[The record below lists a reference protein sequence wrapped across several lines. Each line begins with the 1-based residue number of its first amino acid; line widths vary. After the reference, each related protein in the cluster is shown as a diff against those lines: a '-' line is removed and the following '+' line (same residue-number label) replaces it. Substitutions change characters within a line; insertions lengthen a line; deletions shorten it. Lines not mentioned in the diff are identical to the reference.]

1 MQTDVKLYDCAIV
14 GGGLAG
20 LCLAIQLAKLNRSV
34 VLFEKNEY
42 PFHKVCGEY
51 ISNESY
57 DFLESLGLPLSKM
70 NLPSINKLGISSTKG
85 FMLKANLKMGAFG
98 ISRYTLD
105 NQLSLIAKQNGVN
118 VIENCKVNDIKTLN
132 NINKLFTTKGNYASK
147 IVCGSYGRHAPVFI
161 KKNTEESKLPNYI
174 GVKYHIKTNFNANSI
189 ELHNFKNG
197 YCGISKVDNDTYC
210 LCYLT
215 TAKNL
220 NDSGNDI
227 KKMEE
232 TILFKNPYLKKYFV
246 ESEFLFDKPLT
257 VSKITFNKKQTYTD
271 GIFLLGDAAGAIAPL
286 CGNGMSIGMRASKLL
301 ANLLNNYFNGSITK
315 NQLINNYDTVW
326 QNNFSTRIKAGFY
339 IQQLL
344 GKNSLTHIILKC
356 LSKTPKLMQ
365 KIIALTHGQR
375 F

>member
-1 MQTDVKLYDCAIV
+1 MPNQQKLYDCAIV

-20 LCLAIQLAKLNRSV
+20 LCLAIQLAKLNHSV

-57 DFLESLGLPLSKM
+57 NFLENLGLPLSQL
-70 NLPSINKLGISSTKG
+70 NLPNIHQLGISSTKG
-85 FMLKANLKMGAFG
+85 FMLEANLKLGAFG

-105 NQLSLIAKQNGVN
+105 YKLSLIAKQNGIN
-118 VIENCKVNDIKTLN
+118 IIENCKVNGIKI
-132 NINKLFTTKGNYASK
+132 INDVNEINTTNGVYTSK
-147 IVCGSYGRHAPVFI
+147 IVCGSYGRHAPLFI
-161 KKNTEESKLPNYI
+161 DKNSKLAQLPNYI
-174 GVKYHIKTNFNANSI
+174 GVKYHIKTTFNANRI

-197 YCGISKVDNDTYC
+197 YCGISKINNDTYC

-215 TAKNL
+215 TSKNL
-220 NDSGNDI
+220 KDNGNDI

-232 TILFKNPYLKKYFV
+232 TILFQNPYLKKYFT

-257 VSKITFNKKQTYTD
+257 VSKITFNKKQTYSN
-271 GIFLLGDAAGAIAPL
+271 GIFLLGDAAGAIVPL
-286 CGNGMSIGMRASKLL
+286 CGNGMSMGMRASKLL
-301 ANLLNNYFNGSITK
+301 ANLLHNYYNSSISK
-315 NQLINNYDTVW
+315 NELINSYATVW
-326 QNNFSTRIKAGFY
+326 NQKFSSRIKRGYY

-344 GKNSLTHIILKC
+344 GKNNLTHFILKC
-356 LSKTPKLMQ
+356 LNKTPKLLQ
-365 KIIALTHGQR
+365 KIIAQTHGQA